1 MKVAI
6 VNNMA
11 PFIYGGAEFLAD
23 SLVEKLM
30 EYGHE
35 AQVIRLPFAWDT
47 PQKILDSMMAVK
59 LTKLMNVDKVIAL
72 KFPAYYI
79 EHPNKTF
86 WLIHQFRQVYDLAD
100 AQNDLITKDEVA
112 KKIKDAIVQA
122 DNQCF
127 SNIAGTI
134 YTISDVIT
142 ERIKKYN
149 GFNAKTLPPPLMDAE
164 MFYCGECGDYVFY
177 PSRVNNAKRQYLAVE
192 AMRYVK
198 SGVKLLLVGKG
209 DSTED
214 EEHIF
219 RMIEEYGLKDK
230 VTYLNRFITQQE
242 KADFFA
248 EALCGLFIPFNED
261 YGFVTLES
269 FYAGKALITCSDS
282 GCPPLFVREGEAGV
296 VVEPQPEALALAM
309 DEMFINKRRTIE
321 MGKNGL
327 PLIERFGITWD
338 NTIRSLIK

>member
-11 PFIYGGAEFLAD
+11 PFIYGGAEFSAD
-23 SLVEKLM
+23 SLAEKLM

-59 LTKLMNVDKVIAL
+59 LTKLVNADKVIAL

-79 EHPNKTF
+79 EHPNKTL
-86 WLIHQFRQVYDLAD
+86 WLAHQFRQAYDLAGTVD
-100 AQNDLITKDEVA
+100 DLFTQEEDSQRVKQ
-112 KKIKDAIVQA
+112 AIIDA
-122 DNQCF
+122 DNNCF
-127 SNIAGTI
+127 SAMQKTI
-134 YTISDVIT
+134 YTNSHVT
-142 ERIKKYN
+142 AERIKKYN
-149 GFNAKTLPPPLMDAE
+149 GVDAIPLYPPLMDSE
-164 MFYCGECGDYVFY
+164 MFYCGDYGNYVFY

-192 AMRYVK
+192 AMRHVK

-209 DSTED
+209 DSAED
-214 EEHIF
+214 EERIF

-230 VTYLNRFITQQE
+230 VTYLNRFITQKE
-242 KADFFA
+242 KVDFFA
-248 EALCGLFIPFNED
+248 ETLCGMFIPFNED
-261 YGFVTLES
+261 YGFVTVES

-282 GCPPLFVREGEAGV
+282 GCPPFFVTEGEAGV